1 MLRKRTQARECA
13 LQILYQYEMNPEP
26 MPDLLKKFWGQQDGS
41 YDPEVREFAE
51 KLALGTCEHQAEID
65 QVIERYADNWELSR
79 MAMIDRNIMRFA
91 TYELLY
97 LADVPPKVTLNEA
110 VNLAKKFSQEE
121 SGKFVNGERT
131 RIRIIP
137 HYCTQ
142 CVQVVYRVV
151 QREAVKI
158 CASIFPDGIS
168 G

>member
-26 MPDLLKKFWGQQDGS
+26 MPEILKKFWSQQD
-41 YDPEVREFAE
+41 EVFSEDIRDFAE
-51 KLALGTCEHQAEID
+51 KLALGTVEHQAEID
-65 QVIERYADNWELSR
+65 KIVERYADNWELSR

-121 SGKFVNGERT
+121 SGKFVNG
-131 RIRIIP
+131 ILD
-137 HYCTQ
+137 
-142 CVQVVYRVV
+142 
-151 QREAVKI
+151 KI
-158 CASIFPDGIS
+158 NHTEKPKTPKNHDPSIA
-168 G
+168 

>member
-26 MPDLLKKFWGQQDGS
+26 MPEILKKFWSQQDETFS
-41 YDPEVREFAE
+41 EEIRDFAE
-51 KLALGTCEHQAEID
+51 KLASGTIEHQAEID
-65 QVIERYADNWELSR
+65 KVVERYADNWELSR

-121 SGKFVNGERT
+121 SGKFVNG
-131 RIRIIP
+131 
-137 HYCTQ
+137 
-142 CVQVVYRVV
+142 VLD
-151 QREAVKI
+151 KI
-158 CASIFPDGIS
+158 NHTEKPKIAKAHDPSAA
-168 G
+168 

>member
-26 MPDLLKKFWGQQDGS
+26 MPEILRKFWSQQEGGFSD
-41 YDPEVREFAE
+41 EVRDFAE
-51 KLALGTCEHQAEID
+51 KLALGTVEHQAEID
-65 QVIERYADNWELSR
+65 KVIERYADNWELSR

-121 SGKFVNGERT
+121 SGKFVNG
-131 RIRIIP
+131 
-137 HYCTQ
+137 
-142 CVQVVYRVV
+142 VLD
-151 QREAVKI
+151 KI
-158 CASIFPDGIS
+158 NHTETPKHPKDHDPSAA
-168 G
+168 